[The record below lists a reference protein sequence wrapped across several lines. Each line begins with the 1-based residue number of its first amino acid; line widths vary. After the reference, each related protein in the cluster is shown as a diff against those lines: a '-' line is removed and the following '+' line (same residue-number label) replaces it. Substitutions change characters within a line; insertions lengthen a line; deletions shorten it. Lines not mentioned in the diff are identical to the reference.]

1 MKKITTKVLTI
12 VAACA
17 AMVFASCAQPSTS
30 GSGAGAGGNGRPAAG
45 TVVCNKAINISLP
58 VNDWDGN
65 DNGLQYHATDAAMF
79 PTGVKA
85 GEIYTV
91 SIKGTLSADI
101 SKKFC
106 FGFSK
111 DYNWDLADLAVFDPA
126 DSNAFTTARAAA
138 GESFDITFKTDA
150 AASEIYLWVY
160 TEGAGEAAK
169 TLNLSEFKI
178 TKKN

>member
-30 GSGAGAGGNGRPAAG
+30 GSGAGGSDRPAAG

-58 VNDWDGN
+58 VNDYDGN
-65 DNGLQYHATDAAMF
+65 DNGLQYHATDAEMF
-79 PTGVKA
+79 PKGVKA

-126 DSNAFTTARAAA
+126 DSNPFTTTKAET
-138 GESFDITFKTDA
+138 GVSFDVTFKTDA

-160 TEGAGEAAK
+160 TEGAGETQK